1 MSALASTSGYS
12 YTGKDAAAKEREDR
26 LLAAKKKL
34 KLYRQRTNQ
43 RSSASSTLS
52 GSSTTPSSSPV
63 KATRRQSGL
72 TSSISS
78 ATDFSAKHAH
88 RRSQSKSGLL
98 AAMGGDALIGGVG
111 GAGHV
116 RRASKSRMSRSS
128 VSLKKAG
135 HGHTRSRASISMSFS
150 GPAPTLAVQAS
161 GSTDR
166 PTSPTPRSSAGDRPA
181 ALTTPSSWLQGGSGS
196 FPTSPE
202 FARPPSFSTNACA
215 SSSSVARPT
224 SPLPPAP
231 APGPPPQH
239 ARRGSRHARHS
250 SVSNFRES
258 LDIVSNGTLND
269 ASLLRPAISSFA
281 EASNA
286 SPHSS
291 PFPSASVSASSS
303 WSNDPHQVLAALKER
318 GRRETEDGSRSPE
331 ETRQSAL
338 EALEG
343 RLAAPSEMISLGDEA
358 PGELLVAPRSPGYVS
373 TAPAG
378 SSAPSSVGLS
388 SPMIGLGVSG
398 TTASGNVIPAS
409 KRNSWGNAM
418 GHVAHVGAQGVLEL
432 GEIAEED
439 EEEDG
444 MSEAGSF
451 GSPRRRRTSSR
462 GSVRSPPSVTSPR
475 GSVTGKSVAGS
486 PSPRKSRPGSLYI
499 DSRHAVNLESVLEA
513 ASEEAVQ
520 QSSPSPS
527 PSKRP
532 SKIRPLSLSASSTS
546 SPAAPPST
554 AHSPTQ
560 LHAPSSPPD
569 ARAPSPIGEKRHISM
584 FHTAAAMGL
593 APDLPAST
601 IATQSALAMSTPPP
615 SAQQRGGLRSLS
627 IGSGVST
634 SPTIGLNE
642 RRFSGRPAS
651 LQVSPAS
658 TIGTPT
664 RKVSPAPTNKR
675 SSISYRTSTE
685 SPASIAASTPEGQK
699 RAWRSS
705 LLHQQTPSP
714 SVISPAV
721 STRHYSSFPFGVTG
735 GFGDLAVED
744 DGDRTGA
751 PSSVSGLSSPAHS
764 RLSSTADAPSARAA
778 AEDELASLRVKVE
791 ELELRNSQLFSTHA
805 LEIAEFEKKASDVAG
820 EMRSRIAE
828 LESQLEEERV
838 ARRFETEG
846 LQRETDMAK
855 EAIQDLTDERDS
867 LREDVDGWRTRCS
880 ALEAQVKKEKED
892 DALAQAQ
899 AKLIGEMRDQ
909 IYTLVAALERE
920 RNEHAETRREV
931 ERILED
937 RVREA
942 AADVQHHKQASSI
955 ASDASDAS
963 RVPPPPPS
971 AAFRE
976 RQHISS
982 LSGTPATLKQPRP
995 DDLALIMEEV
1005 EDEAEVEQ
1013 DEGGDEREPSRLGGT
1028 CHYSKST
1035 SEGSMLS
1042 SLSSFGR
1049 SYTGNLTEDT
1059 SVLTDMDDSY
1069 SSKVH
1074 SPTSIHSSFGSGP
1087 FPPLASRTR
1096 DSDVV
1101 AVALGQLDTLAE
1113 EEEEDEEAAHGEL
1126 SQATPLVDGS
1136 RPRTSFDSTSTS
1148 SDVMPRTPDKSS
1160 SEHHHRSYSFVRNWS
1175 FPKGSISSTRN
1186 SFEGDDQTFFGY
1198 NKHDSLPPL
1207 PIGDHILP
1215 PFLSSTL
1222 DIDENHVALVM
1233 PPPVEGTVE
1242 TAHIRRPSSPRPLD
1256 RVNPH
1261 IRRLSGQHRP
1271 PPPSPSAMV
1280 SVALQHQ
1287 QQGSGLSQP
1296 SSTLSDPSPTKSRY
1310 SFGALV
1316 GSVTGWSPASSTSS
1330 TAPVHAEFPATA
1342 SSKVNRPP
1350 PPPMS
1355 AGPLI
1360 AEEDEP
1366 EGREEDVYISSSG
1379 PIHGTPAQL
1388 QHQNQHRLRSIRPEE
1403 QPTPKAGR
1411 LSKLDFTRS
1420 VCCVDEPV
1428 FVV

>member
-1 MSALASTSGYS
+1 
-12 YTGKDAAAKEREDR
+12 
-26 LLAAKKKL
+26 
-34 KLYRQRTNQ
+34 
-43 RSSASSTLS
+43 
-52 GSSTTPSSSPV
+52 
-63 KATRRQSGL
+63 
-72 TSSISS
+72 
-78 ATDFSAKHAH
+78 
-88 RRSQSKSGLL
+88 
-98 AAMGGDALIGGVG
+98 MGGDALIGGAGGVG
-111 GAGHV
+111 HA

-128 VSLKKAG
+128 ISFKKAG

-150 GPAPTLAVQAS
+150 GPAPTLAPQPS
-161 GSTDR
+161 GTTDR
-166 PTSPTPRSSAGDRPA
+166 PISPTPRSTAADRPA
-181 ALTTPSSWLQGGSGS
+181 TLTTPSSWLQGGSGS

-202 FARPPSFSTNACA
+202 SARPSSFSSNAFA
-215 SSSSVARPT
+215 SSSNLVRPS

-231 APGPPPQH
+231 APGPPPKH
-239 ARRGSRHARHS
+239 ARQGSRHARRS

-269 ASLLRPAISSFA
+269 ASLLRPAVSSFA
-281 EASNA
+281 EASNV
-286 SPHSS
+286 SPSSS
-291 PFPSASVSASSS
+291 PFPSASASASSS

-318 GRRETEDGSRSPE
+318 GRRESEDGTRSPE

-343 RLAAPSEMISLGDEA
+343 RLATPSEIISLGDEA

-373 TAPAG
+373 SAPIG
-378 SSAPSSVGLS
+378 SSASSSVGLS

-398 TTASGNVIPAS
+398 TTASSNVIPPS

-451 GSPRRRRTSSR
+451 GSPRRRRASSR
-462 GSVRSPPSVTSPR
+462 SSAKSSASLPSPR

-499 DSRHAVNLESVLEA
+499 DSRHAVNLESVIEA
-513 ASEEAVQ
+513 ASEDAAQ
-520 QSSPSPS
+520 QASPSPS
-527 PSKRP
+527 PTKRS

-546 SPAAPPST
+546 SPAAT
-554 AHSPTQ
+554 SPTQ

-569 ARAPSPIGEKRHISM
+569 ARAPSPIGEKRHVSM
-584 FHTAAAMGL
+584 FHTAAALGL
-593 APDLPAST
+593 APEPPAST
-601 IATQSALAMSTPPP
+601 VATQSALAMSTPPP
-615 SAQQRGGLRSLS
+615 TAQQRGGLRSLS

-634 SPTIGLNE
+634 SPTIGFNE

-658 TIGTPT
+658 VVGTPT
-664 RKVSPAPTNKR
+664 RKVSPAPSNKR
-675 SSISYRTSTE
+675 SSISYRTSSD
-685 SPASIAASTPEGQK
+685 SPASLAASTPEGQK

-705 LLHQQTPSP
+705 LAQQQTPSP
-714 SVISPAV
+714 SAISPAV
-721 STRHYSSFPFGVTG
+721 STRHYSSFPFGVSG
-735 GFGDLAVED
+735 GFGDLEVED
-744 DGDRTGA
+744 DADRTGA
-751 PSSVSGLSSPAHS
+751 PSSVSAISSPAHS
-764 RLSSTADAPSARAA
+764 RVTSAADAPAAVAA
-778 AEDELASLRVKVE
+778 AEEELASLRAKVE
-791 ELELRNSQLFSTHA
+791 ELELRNSQLSSTHA
-805 LEIAEFEKKASDVAG
+805 LEIAEFEKKASEEAR

-880 ALEAQVKKEKED
+880 SLEAQVKKEKED

-920 RNEHAETRREV
+920 RNEHAETRKEV

-942 AADVQHHKQASSI
+942 ADDLQHHKQASSI
-955 ASDASDAS
+955 ASNASSAS

-971 AAFRE
+971 AASRE

-1005 EDEAEVEQ
+1005 EDDDAEAGQEEE
-1013 DEGGDEREPSRLGGT
+1013 DTGDGSEPSRLGGT
-1028 CHYSKST
+1028 RHYSKST

-1059 SVLTDMDDSY
+1059 SVMTDVDDSY
-1069 SSKVH
+1069 SSKMH
-1074 SPTSIHSSFGSGP
+1074 SPSSVHSSFGSGP
-1087 FPPLASRTR
+1087 FPPPASRTR

-1113 EEEEDEEAAHGEL
+1113 EEEEDEEAAYGDL
-1126 SQATPLVDGS
+1126 SQTTPLVDGS
-1136 RPRTSFDSTSTS
+1136 RPRTSSDSTSTS

-1160 SEHHHRSYSFVRNWS
+1160 SEQHHRSYSFVRNWS
-1175 FPKGSISSTRN
+1175 
-1186 SFEGDDQTFFGY
+1186 
-1198 NKHDSLPPL
+1198 
-1207 PIGDHILP
+1207 
-1215 PFLSSTL
+1215 
-1222 DIDENHVALVM
+1222 V
-1233 PPPVEGTVE
+1233 
-1242 TAHIRRPSSPRPLD
+1242 RPLCSFSS
-1256 RVNPH
+1256 RV
-1261 IRRLSGQHRP
+1261 
-1271 PPPSPSAMV
+1271 PS
-1280 SVALQHQ
+1280 
-1287 QQGSGLSQP
+1287 
-1296 SSTLSDPSPTKSRY
+1296 R
-1310 SFGALV
+1310 
-1316 GSVTGWSPASSTSS
+1316 
-1330 TAPVHAEFPATA
+1330 
-1342 SSKVNRPP
+1342 
-1350 PPPMS
+1350 
-1355 AGPLI
+1355 
-1360 AEEDEP
+1360 
-1366 EGREEDVYISSSG
+1366 
-1379 PIHGTPAQL
+1379 
-1388 QHQNQHRLRSIRPEE
+1388 
-1403 QPTPKAGR
+1403 
-1411 LSKLDFTRS
+1411 
-1420 VCCVDEPV
+1420 
-1428 FVV
+1428 